1 MNGGQ
6 KIMQLQLKNLL
17 PKCTGCEHFSHEV
30 DVPISS
36 IDPRSVEL
44 HNVSV
49 LQCFQEMNF
58 TVKPFKIFRA
68 LQEIIQLDLVPSNF
82 NPLILIECSISASIK
97 NPNHTHKKKKSNL
110 SDALFYKMKEKHTET
125 QFLSKSVLGQTY
137 NKLEEP
143 KRVQI

>member
-97 NPNHTHKKKKSNL
+97 NPSHKKKKKNKFIRYPFL
-110 SDALFYKMKEKHTET
+110 QT
-125 QFLSKSVLGQTY
+125 QRKTQRNSISK
-137 NKLEEP
+137 
-143 KRVQI
+143 QISTRQEI

>member
-58 TVKPFKIFRA
+58 TVKPLKIFRA

-97 NPNHTHKKKKSNL
+97 NPNHTHTKKKIK
-110 SDALFYKMKEKHTET
+110 FIRCP
-125 QFLSKSVLGQTY
+125 FLQNERKRYRNSISK
-137 NKLEEP
+137 
-143 KRVQI
+143 QISTRPDI

>member
-1 MNGGQ
+1 
-6 KIMQLQLKNLL
+6 
-17 PKCTGCEHFSHEV
+17 
-30 DVPISS
+30 
-36 IDPRSVEL
+36 
-44 HNVSV
+44 
-49 LQCFQEMNF
+49 MNF
-58 TVKPFKIFRA
+58 TVKPLKIFRA